1 MLFRALRTL
10 FFGIVVGGVAVGA
23 CFAALVPGATE
34 IVTANHYTVK
44 QITKLRSLSQ
54 KSFVYWADGSPMGE
68 LGLQDRQPIPFKD
81 LLFAPGGGGARVIN
95 AVVSIEDRTFW
106 TNDGIDIGAVFRAF
120 LSNVT
125 SGEIEQGGSTITQQ
139 LVKNRILSPA
149 RDVNRKFKEIQD
161 ALRLTR
167 KFSKPK
173 ILEEYLNTVYF
184 GQNSYGIKSAAARF
198 FDGKQI
204 GDLTIGEAALL
215 AGVIANPEGNNPF
228 KYPERAWLR
237 RATVLQ
243 AEVDQHYITQQ
254 EADAAKNEPLPT
266 KVPPDEIR
274 PDNYLVAEVQDRLLN
289 DPRLGNT
296 PKERR
301 DHLLKGG
308 LKIYTTFDPHL
319 QDLATQAT
327 TEALPRSP
335 AGPDWVSSLV
345 AIDPVTGAVR
355 AMVGGPDFAESQYNI
370 ATHPIGRQPGS
381 TWKVITLATAL
392 KEGYSPDDVVNGAA
406 RCSVPSKFGNAST
419 INAEGGG
426 GGYETL
432 WHATADSVNCAFV
445 RLSTSVGQDKIMQM
459 AHDMGITQQRLFPH
473 LTLSI
478 GDVEATPL
486 EMATVIST
494 VANDGVH
501 QDPYFVQKV
510 VAPNGQ
516 TPIDESNRAGLGR
529 AVMPPDVA
537 QCEQLMLRNVI
548 TGGTGTGYTE
558 VPGHEPFGKTGTTDN
573 RSDAWF
579 IGATPQ
585 LATAVWFGNRTT
597 NTLSAGFGGPTAGP
611 IWRQFMRDAL
621 NDQPDI
627 PLPDEATNA
636 VCNRP
641 GGVVNQDG
649 GRTGGASGNNGGTA
663 TSDSGNSKPAP
674 HVTVVTTAPNTQAPT
689 TSIPGVTPPTINPP
703 VPPSTRPHGR
713 P

>member
-1 MLFRALRTL
+1 MVLRALRTL
-10 FFGIVVGGVAVGA
+10 FFGIVIGGVAVGA
-23 CFAALVPGATE
+23 CLAALVPGATE

-44 QITKLRSLSQ
+44 QITKLRGLSQ
-54 KSFVYWADGSPMGE
+54 KSYVYWADGSPMGE
-68 LGLQDRQPIPFKD
+68 LGLQDRQNITFKD
-81 LLFAPGGGGARVIN
+81 LLFAPGGGGSRVIN
-95 AVVSIEDRTFW
+95 AVVAIEDRSFW
-106 TNDGIDIGAVFRAF
+106 TNDGIDLGAVFRAF

-161 ALRLTR
+161 ALRLTK

-184 GQNSYGIKSAAARF
+184 GQNSYGIKSAASRF

-228 KYPERAWLR
+228 KFPQRAWLR

-243 AEVDQHYITQQ
+243 AEVDQGYITQQ
-254 EADAAKNEPLPT
+254 DADAAKDEPLPT
-266 KVPPDEIR
+266 KEPPAEIR
-274 PDNYLVAEVQDRLLN
+274 PDNYLVAEVQDRLFN
-289 DPRLGNT
+289 DLRLGAT
-296 PKERR
+296 AKERR
-301 DHLLKGG
+301 DHVLKGG

-319 QDLATQAT
+319 QDLATRAT

-345 AIDPVTGAVR
+345 AIEPVTGAVR

-381 TWKVITLATAL
+381 TWKVIGLAAAL
-392 KEGYSPDDVVNGAA
+392 ANGYSPNDTVNGSPF
-406 RCSVPSKFGNAST
+406 SVGNVQCVNSGDG
-419 INAEGGG
+419 EGG
-426 GGYETL
+426 YANL
-432 WHATADSVNCAFV
+432 WTQTAHSVNCAFV
-445 RLSTSVGQDKIMQM
+445 RLATSVGYDKVMQV
-459 AHDMGITQQRLFPH
+459 AHDLGITQQRLFPH
-473 LTLSI
+473 LTLPI

-486 EMATVIST
+486 EMATVIAT
-494 VANDGVH
+494 IANDGVH
-501 QDPYFVQKV
+501 QDPYFVQKI

-529 AVMPPDVA
+529 QVLAPDVA
-537 QCEQLMLRNVI
+537 ECEQLMLRNVI
-548 TGGTGTGYTE
+548 TGGTGTGHTE
-558 VPGHEPFGKTGTTDN
+558 VPGHEPFGKTGTTDH

-585 LATAVWFGNRTT
+585 IAAAVWFGNRTT

-621 NDQPDI
+621 AGQPDI
-627 PLPDEATNA
+627 PLPDKAMNA

-641 GGVVNQDG
+641 GGVVIDSG
-649 GRTGGASGNNGGTA
+649 GRNAPNGGGTGGNAGTPAA
-663 TSDSGNSKPAP
+663 TENAKPAP
-674 HVTVVTTAPNTQAPT
+674 RVTVIAPATTTLP
-689 TSIPGVTPPTINPP
+689 PGVTPSTPVVTDPT
-703 VPPSTRPHGR
+703 VTSRPHG
-713 P
+713 PPNKP